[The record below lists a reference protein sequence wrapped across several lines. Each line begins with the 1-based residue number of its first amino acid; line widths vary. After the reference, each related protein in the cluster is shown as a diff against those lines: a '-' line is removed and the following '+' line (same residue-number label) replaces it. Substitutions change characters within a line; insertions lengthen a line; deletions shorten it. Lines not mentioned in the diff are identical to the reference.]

1 MRMCRFVLT
10 PGTMGSLGQTGKRFG
25 FLGTLASW
33 WLGWHDW
40 LTRGSD
46 AVGPQTAEHE
56 KDAHQRHEPEVVEKE
71 GWYHGNAP
79 ADDGVR
85 GALYRGLGLSEL
97 SAAVLYTTNLE
108 GSEH

>member
-56 KDAHQRHEPEVVEKE
+56 KDAHQRHEPEVA
-71 GWYHGNAP
+71 WHL
-79 ADDGVR
+79 DGEPVL
-85 GALYRGLGLSEL
+85 AIYRY
-97 SAAVLYTTNLE
+97 VPP
-108 GSEH
+108 